1 MYEQHLNS
9 KKHKQ
14 KQKNIKRKNSNSTH
28 DGGSVMIKE
37 SDDHSDSN
45 NPFDEEFVSKSLT
58 ENSKIEEPRKTSM
71 DSLRI
76 CLFCNKPSEG
86 VKRNLDHMR
95 VEHSFYILDIDCLIS
110 LKALLH
116 YLSEK
121 IHVGHCC
128 VNCNR
133 NFKDVLSV
141 QNHMKDLSP
150 LLNELASF
158 EDEYEY
164 FYDFSPTYEEGF
176 VGKTLE
182 DFDLTEEPLAKPI
195 STKIFSQV
203 EDQPQEDMEV
213 QGEPMEDI
221 AENEHDNDD
230 EWEDVD
236 VEDED
241 EDKVESMTGSYQQ
254 VSAPSLSSF
263 TLINKTSTG
272 VLSHGKDQQSASDNP
287 NEEVKGSTEPT
298 NIADAELAR
307 LLERRKKHRFDY
319 EKVTN
324 AYKQAEVLDTGEVK
338 LPSGKIL
345 GHRQWAR
352 EYKQRLNL
360 DDEKEKLI
368 IKKLGLEYGK
378 LGTVAVQQHFDH
390 AKIIQK
396 YNHAKMRTKDQKGQL
411 KMGMKGNKI
420 LTTHFRAQIL

>member
-1 MYEQHLNS
+1 MNS
-9 KKHKQ
+9 Q
-14 KQKNIKRKNSNSTH
+14 
-28 DGGSVMIKE
+28 
-37 SDDHSDSN
+37 
-45 NPFDEEFVSKSLT
+45 
-58 ENSKIEEPRKTSM
+58 
-71 DSLRI
+71 
-76 CLFCNKPSEG
+76 
-86 VKRNLDHMR
+86 
-95 VEHSFYILDIDCLIS
+95 
-110 LKALLH
+110 A
-116 YLSEK
+116 
-121 IHVGHCC
+121 
-128 VNCNR
+128 
-133 NFKDVLSV
+133 
-141 QNHMKDLSP
+141 
-150 LLNELASF
+150 F

-164 FYDFSPTYEEGF
+164 FYDFSPTYEEDF

-221 AENEHDNDD
+221 AEHEHDNDD

-263 TLINKTSTG
+263 TLVDKTSAG
-272 VLSHGKDQQSASDNP
+272 VLSHAKDQQSTSDNP
-287 NEEVKGSTEPT
+287 NEEVKGSAEPT
-298 NIADAELAR
+298 NIADAELAK